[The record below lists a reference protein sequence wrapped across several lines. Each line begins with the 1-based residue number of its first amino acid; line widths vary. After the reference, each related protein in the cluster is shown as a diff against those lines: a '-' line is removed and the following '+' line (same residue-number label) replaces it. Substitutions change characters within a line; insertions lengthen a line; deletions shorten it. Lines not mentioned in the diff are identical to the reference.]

1 LNEKE
6 DRPKVLILSHESST
20 ELHFA
25 IEERQSPWIKIGA
38 ILCAVAI
45 TGMLLA
51 GYFVLQRRHKQ
62 QALVRQQAA
71 EAAKRTPPIEAQV
84 FENEARLQNGNALVG
99 GTVRNVSNARLD
111 NLSVEIQLIPR
122 AGEELK
128 LQQVNLEPASLN
140 PGEEGHYSL
149 AVPSHQWSATRLVRL
164 ISAARN
170 TEIGFKSQVGERRP
184 IEAQPQGMRVV
195 VVPHPKGS
203 SNDGFLNTPDKPIPI
218 H

>member
-1 LNEKE
+1 M
-6 DRPKVLILSHESST
+6 SHESTT
-20 ELHFA
+20 ELQLA
-25 IEERQSPWIKIGA
+25 VEARQSPWIKTGA
-38 ILCAVAI
+38 IVCAIAL
-45 TGMLLA
+45 TGALLA
-51 GYFVLQRRHKQ
+51 GYFLLQRRHKQ
-62 QALVRQQAA
+62 QALAAQQAA
-71 EAAKRTPPIEAQV
+71 QAAKRGLPVEAQV

-111 NLSVEIQLIPR
+111 NLMVEIQLIPR
-122 AGEELK
+122 SGEELK

-164 ISAARN
+164 YSAARN

-184 IEAQPQGMRVV
+184 VETQPEGMRRVV
-195 VVPHPKGS
+195 VVPHSKS
-203 SNDGFLNTPDKPIPI
+203 SGNDGFLNTPDKPIPI